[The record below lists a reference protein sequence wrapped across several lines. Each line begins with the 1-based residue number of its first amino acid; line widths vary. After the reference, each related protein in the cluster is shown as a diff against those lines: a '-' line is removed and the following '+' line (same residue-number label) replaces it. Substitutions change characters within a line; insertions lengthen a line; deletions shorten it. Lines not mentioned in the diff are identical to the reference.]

1 MTEEFPPTVDEL
13 TRSLFDHLGVDLWR
27 ALTAWEDEM
36 YARAA
41 DRGFEDITVVDSEVL
56 VFLPPAGLSISD
68 LARRR
73 GVSKQAMSQA
83 VNSLAKRG
91 YLDMIRDAG
100 DKRVLMVRYTRR
112 GLGFV
117 ATLREVKTEMQTEAE
132 AAFGS
137 HRLALLSQDLR
148 RVTAL
153 YDRGTEA

>member
-1 MTEEFPPTVDEL
+1 MSEDLTPIVDEL
-13 TRSLFDHLGVDLWR
+13 PRSLFDHLGVDLWR

-83 VNSLAKRG
+83 VNSLARRG
-91 YLDMIRDAG
+91 YLEMVRDPG

-117 ATLREVKTEMQTEAE
+117 AALREVKTEMQAEAE

-137 HRLALLSQDLR
+137 HKLALLSEDLK

-153 YDRGTEA
+153 FQRRDDA